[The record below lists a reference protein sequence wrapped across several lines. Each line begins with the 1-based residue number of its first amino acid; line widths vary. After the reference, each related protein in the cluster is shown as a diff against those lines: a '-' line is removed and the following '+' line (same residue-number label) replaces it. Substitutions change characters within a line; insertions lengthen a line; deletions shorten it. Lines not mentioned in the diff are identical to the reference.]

1 MRKIEYPFV
10 YISVFFLQIS
20 AIFVAL
26 GARGSALY
34 NAPGMVFWSVFY
46 GIGLICGWFYRK
58 NSSMVIRVI
67 SYVLLAASILLAVIA
82 ARGTNWQTMFVLFL
96 LFMQAARN
104 FTLSNQRDLHFAYV
118 VSLTLVIHAASV
130 GTGMYLVFYL
140 IVYVL
145 AGMYALLAAY
155 MDSVLSGASGGD
167 RALLLQKIRLPVRGG
182 GLTVLTLLL
191 ACLVYVVLPRFPSP
205 QIGNFPDRQG
215 WHRAEKDPRSGDK
228 KEGENKGEGAQGGS
242 GGGEMAQGRPKDGK
256 GGSGKDSDAYSGF
269 TKRFD
274 ITIGKAR
281 SRDVVFYLK
290 TKYPLYARGKVFDTF
305 DGRYWTRQGTESESL
320 YSQRGEFLMRGSGRI
335 GMPQIYIIKK
345 DMPAVVFTGYKPIAL
360 WFPAITLEVDQD
372 RGVSSPKPL
381 WTGTVYSVESD
392 MWRINEERPC
402 GGREQPEA
410 LWRHMQIPG
419 GLLSELRDLGRSI
432 TQWNRSAYGRAE
444 AIESYLR
451 SNYRYVDTMEQTKGG
466 DNKLRTFLFKQKK
479 GTAEYFAT
487 SMALLLRSVRIPS
500 RVVTGYRVTRYNPL
514 LNSYEAQQRDV
525 HVWVEAYFSEY
536 GWTTFEPT
544 PKYSKTPKRNAYFI
558 LPFVMSYLNKK
569 LESAIEKKQKTW
581 WVQWLK
587 LIKDTLKKIGDFL
600 KMIWSEM
607 RLMIRSIWHWF
618 IGRGWILLIAVAA
631 AVAAAVIAVPLI
643 YPLALLYLRRWMLRR
658 LKTKDPFRFIHECYR
673 EVERI
678 FSTKGMPRSPCTST
692 EEHRALLVDRFRSL
706 APDIDTIIL
715 SFNKVRY
722 GGIAVNPGDAERVYS
737 AYMAILKSTPSLLLH
752 SS

>member
-46 GIGLICGWFYRK
+46 GIGLICGWFYRR
-58 NSSMVIRVI
+58 NSSVVIRVI
-67 SYVLLAASILLAVIA
+67 SYVLLVASILLAVIT
-82 ARGTNWQTMFVLFL
+82 ARGTNWQMMFVIFL

-104 FTLSNQRDLHFAYV
+104 FTLSNQRDLYFAYV
-118 VSLTLVIHAASV
+118 VSLTLVIHAASA

-215 WHRAEKDPRSGDK
+215 WHRPEKDPRGGDM
-228 KEGENKGEGAQGGS
+228 KEGENKGGGAQGGS
-242 GGGEMAQGRPKDGK
+242 GGGEMAPGKPKDGK
-256 GGSGKDSDAYSGF
+256 GGSGKDGEAYSGF
-269 TKRFD
+269 TNRFD
-274 ITIGKAR
+274 IAIGKPR

-290 TKYPLYARGKVFDTF
+290 TKNPLYARGKVFDTF
-305 DGRYWTRQGTESESL
+305 DGRYWTRRGADSASL
-320 YSQRGEFLMRGSGRI
+320 YSQRGEFLLRGSGTI
-335 GMPQIYIIKK
+335 GVPQVYIIKK

-360 WFPAITLEVDQD
+360 WFPAITLDIDQD
-372 RGVSSPKPL
+372 RGVSSPGPL
-381 WTGTVYSVESD
+381 WSGTVYSVESD

-402 GGREQPEA
+402 GGRERPEG
-410 LWRHMQIPG
+410 LWRHTQIPV
-419 GLLSELRDLGRSI
+419 GLLSELRNLGRSI
-432 TQWNRSAYGRAE
+432 ARWYHSEYDKAE

-451 SNYRYVDTMEQTKGG
+451 SNYRHVDTMEKTKDG
-466 DNKLRTFLFKQKK
+466 DNKLHTFLFKQKK

-487 SMALLLRSVRIPS
+487 SMALLLRSVQIPS

-525 HVWVEAYFSEY
+525 HVWVEAYLGEY

-544 PKYSKTPKRNAYFI
+544 PKYSKTPKRSAYFI
-558 LPFVMSYLNKK
+558 LPFIMYHLNKK
-569 LESAIEKKQKTW
+569 LESAIEKKQKAW

-587 LIKDTLKKIGDFL
+587 LIKDILKKIRDFA
-600 KMIWSEM
+600 KMVWTEM
-607 RLMIRSIWHWF
+607 RLMGSSIWHWF
-618 IGRGWILLIAVAA
+618 IGRGWIVLIVVAA
-631 AVAAAVIAVPLI
+631 AVLAIPLI
-643 YPLALLYLRRWMLRR
+643 YPLALLYLKKWMLWR
-658 LKTKDPFRFIHECYR
+658 LRARDPFRFIHECYR

-678 FSTKGMPRSPCTST
+678 FSTRGMPRRPYTST
-692 EEHRALLVDRFRSL
+692 EEHRTLLADRFRSL

-715 SFNKVRY
+715 SFNGVRY

-737 AYMAILKSTPSLLLH
+737 AYMAILKSVPSAQPYL
-752 SS
+752 S